1 MHNKSITLIIMLKI
15 DKTRRNVAMRRY
27 WGEIKDPV
35 YGYVYVTE
43 AEKEIIDSYPVQRL
57 HRLRQLA
64 GAEFVYPGA
73 NHTRFEHSIGVMYLA
88 GCLSENPNLSQHL
101 SEDEGQTIRIA
112 ALLHDVGHG
121 PFSHVF
127 EHLLVKF
134 LNKNHE
140 DMTTWIIQK
149 SELSDIINGLGYDP
163 NVIGKLAVGSLHK
176 PGKAFID
183 QIIQS
188 SVDVDKLDFVV
199 RDTYHTGAEYGYVD
213 VFRLIHMLDVLDEN
227 LAVDLGALSAL
238 ESFMLARLESFK
250 SIYFHR
256 VGRAAQIMIATAM
269 EQAKDELGLV
279 DFQSPEEYLAFND
292 YTVWA
297 MLKKCEK
304 SRKIMEDLERRK
316 LLKCAY
322 DRTFHVRE
330 KTMTSIL
337 SVEEIRDQMRDKI
350 ASEAGVETQSVVIDV
365 PTLPSVPYHHSV
377 LLEPM
382 EVPVFHKTREG
393 RKVPQRLGDI
403 SGVFEVLK
411 GFINILRVYTEEQH
425 LEKVASAAAKVLGGT
440 PSSVT
445 ISY

>member
-1 MHNKSITLIIMLKI
+1 MLKI

-43 AEKEIIDSYPVQRL
+43 AEKEIIDSFPVQRL

-88 GCLSENPNLSQHL
+88 GCLSENPNLSQYL
-101 SEDEGQTIRIA
+101 SEDEIQTIRIA

-279 DFQSPEEYLAFND
+279 NFQSPEEYLAFND

-297 MLKKCEK
+297 MLRKCEK

-337 SVEEIRDQMRDKI
+337 SVEEIRNQMRDKI

-393 RKVPQRLGDI
+393 RKVPQRLSDI

>member
-1 MHNKSITLIIMLKI
+1 MILKI
-15 DKTRRNVAMRRY
+15 HKTRGTLDMRKY

-35 YGYVYVTE
+35 HGFVYVTE
-43 AEKEIIDSYPVQRL
+43 AEREIIDSYPVQRL

-88 GCLSENPNLSQHL
+88 GLLSENPNLSKHL
-101 SEDEGQTIRIA
+101 SKDEIQTIRIA

-121 PFSHVF
+121 PFSHIF
-127 EHLLVKF
+127 EHLLTKF
-134 LNKNHE
+134 LKKTHE
-140 DMTTWIIQK
+140 DMTTWVIQE
-149 SELSDIINGLGYDP
+149 SELSDIINRLGYDP
-163 NVIGKLAVGSLHK
+163 DVIAKLAVGSLHK

-183 QIIQS
+183 QIIRS

-199 RDTYHTGAEYGYVD
+199 RDTHHTGAEYGYVD
-213 VFRLIHMLDVLDEN
+213 IFRLIHMLDILDEN
-227 LAVDLGALSAL
+227 LAVNLGALSAL
-238 ESFMLARLESFK
+238 ESFMLARIESFK

-256 VGRAAQIMIATAM
+256 VGRAAQIMIAMAI
-269 EQAKDELGLV
+269 EKAKDELGLV
-279 DFQSPEEYLAFND
+279 DFKSPEEYLALDD
-292 YTVWA
+292 YTTWT

-304 SRKIMEDLERRK
+304 SRGIIENLERRR

-322 DRTFHVRE
+322 DRTFYVRD
-330 KTMTSIL
+330 KTISSIF
-337 SVEEIRDQMRDKI
+337 SVEEIRNQMRDKI
-350 ASEAGVETQSVVIDV
+350 ASGAGVEPQSVVIDV
-365 PTLPSVPYHHSV
+365 PTLPSVPYRHSV

-382 EVPVFHKTREG
+382 EVPVFQKTREG
-393 RKVPQRLGDI
+393 RKIPQRLSDI

-425 LEKVASAAAKVLGGT
+425 LEKVASAAAKLLGET

>member
-1 MHNKSITLIIMLKI
+1 
-15 DKTRRNVAMRRY
+15 MRRY

-35 YGYVYVTE
+35 HGYVYVTE

-64 GAEFVYPGA
+64 GTEFVYPGA

-88 GCLSENPNLSQHL
+88 GCLSENPNLSQYL
-101 SEDEGQTIRIA
+101 SEDEIQSIRIA

-134 LNKNHE
+134 LNKTHE

-149 SELSDIINGLGYDP
+149 SELNDIINGLGYDP

-183 QIIQS
+183 QVIQS

-213 VFRLIHMLDVLDEN
+213 IFRLIHMLDVLDEN

-297 MLKKCEK
+297 MLRKCEK
-304 SRKIMEDLERRK
+304 SRNIMEDLEKRK

-330 KTMTSIL
+330 KNMTSIL
-337 SVEEIRDQMRDKI
+337 SVEEIRNQMRDKI

-393 RKVPQRLGDI
+393 RKVPKRLSDI

-425 LEKVASAAAKVLGGT
+425 LEKVASAAAKFLGGT